1 LKKKFLLIFQ
11 GFQAE
16 LSIEEDLLSCAQYEK
31 ETLPNFFWKFLQ
43 LKGQASEVSNGKVIA
58 QAIKSLHVKPLH
70 NHLVLEQPKTVVELY
85 EDFAKFSKLEV
96 LHFRKLGQQRKS
108 PMHDK
113 SLKTNLLQRQPTQLP

>member
-1 LKKKFLLIFQ
+1 
-11 GFQAE
+11 
-16 LSIEEDLLSCAQYEK
+16 
-31 ETLPNFFWKFLQ
+31 LQ

-58 QAIKSLHVKPLH
+58 QAIKSLRVKPLH
-70 NHLVLEQPKTVVELY
+70 NHLVLERPKTVVELY

-113 SLKTNLLQRQPTQLP
+113 SLKTNLLQ